1 MTRSELI
8 KELITTVQ
16 QTFPNVNEE
25 GIRKVL
31 GKYTTE
37 EIERVLDMCHRFPID
52 VVFSTLTI

>member
-8 KELITTVQ
+8 RELVTIIQ
-16 QTFPNVNEE
+16 QTFPDVNEE

-37 EIERVLDMCHRFPID
+37 EIERVLDMCYRFPID
-52 VVFSTLTI
+52 VVFSTLTA